1 MFSDLPT
8 QESFFSL
15 GTNIC
20 LYRMDLLLDSG
31 HKELLLTEG
40 LPTLWWIKAGS
51 CVLYTITWQITSSA
65 DKDSCAGIKRKPIHT
80 KQKILEIGYKSKTCI
95 WKNTDKFKETARV
108 SEKYIGMSL
117 EEQGIYTDLRQ
128 MSIGELPYSMD
139 STHYSDVYG
148 LFVSKSAS
156 CAGETR
162 AIGLC
167 LNQLGILYTHV
178 NEGVS
183 ATSGAE
189 WM

>member
-1 MFSDLPT
+1 
-8 QESFFSL
+8 
-15 GTNIC
+15 
-20 LYRMDLLLDSG
+20 
-31 HKELLLTEG
+31 
-40 LPTLWWIKAGS
+40 
-51 CVLYTITWQITSSA
+51 
-65 DKDSCAGIKRKPIHT
+65 
-80 KQKILEIGYKSKTCI
+80 
-95 WKNTDKFKETARV
+95 
-108 SEKYIGMSL
+108 MSL